1 MKQYKIAIVDDHQ
14 VVLDGLITMLAREEQ
29 ISICKTISSTVALIK
44 VLQTIHFDLLL
55 LDVEVHGVNTFSL
68 IPNIKTNFPQAKI
81 IIFTSYDR
89 PAFRKEAIRLGVDD
103 YLVKAANKEQIL
115 TSIYKVLDIET
126 TNLNRSKTLF
136 QKKLSTREIEILVL
150 VAKGNTSQKIAEQL
164 FISKHTVQ
172 WHRKNI
178 LTKLQLSSM
187 GEMIKFAIEQK
198 LV

>member
-55 LDVEVHGVNTFSL
+55 LDVEVHGGNTFSL

-115 TSIYKVLDIET
+115 TSIYKVLHIERA
-126 TNLNRSKTLF
+126 NFNRSKTFL

-150 VAKGNTSQKIAEQL
+150 VAQGNTRQQIAEQL
-164 FISKHTVQ
+164 FLSKHTVQ

>member
-14 VVLDGLITMLAREEQ
+14 VVLDGLNTMLAGEEQ
-29 ISICKTISSTVALIK
+29 IRICKMISSTEALITI
-44 VLQTIHFDLLL
+44 LQTIHFDLLL
-55 LDVEVHGVNTFSL
+55 LDVEVHGINTFSL

-115 TSIYKVLDIET
+115 TSIYKVL
-126 TNLNRSKTLF
+126 L
-136 QKKLSTREIEILVL
+136 
-150 VAKGNTSQKIAEQL
+150 AEQL

>member
-14 VVLDGLITMLAREEQ
+14 VILDGLNTMLTGEEQ
-29 ISICKTISSTVALIK
+29 ISICKTISSTEALITI
-44 VLQTIHFDLLL
+44 LQAIHFDLLL
-55 LDVEVHGVNTFSL
+55 LDVEVNGVNTFSL
-68 IPNIKTNFPQAKI
+68 IPHIKANFPQAKI

-89 PAFRKEAIRLGVDD
+89 LAFRKKAARLGVDA

-115 TSIYKVLDIET
+115 TSIYKVLHIET
-126 TNLNRSKTLF
+126 AIPNRSKNLL
-136 QKKLSTREIEILVL
+136 QKKLSDRELEILVL